1 MYMRWNVRTL
11 SQYITVVMTTKWG
24 NIH

>member
-1 MYMRWNVRTL
+1 MYKRWNVRTL